1 MRKLALF
8 SFSFAGGT
16 LFWLLG
22 QLKYLPFSP
31 WVTWCIIVLC
41 FLVVILSCFLKGR
54 KERAAAICAAGI
66 AAGLLWSPASHAL
79 FFEEPADLAA
89 DPAAIRLELN
99 AYPVEKD
106 YGCTLTGYL
115 EADGRRFLVTAYVG
129 ESGNEWKPGDVLMG
143 TGALEATSDI
153 EDEYDR
159 YYRATGVPLRASLF
173 DGVTVEP
180 AERIPVQ
187 YYPAV
192 ISHALKEASEKLFPR
207 DIEGYATALL
217 TGEKDGLSYQQKSD
231 LQISGVY
238 HALAVSGMHVSILM
252 SVLGFL
258 TMRHRR
264 LYPLLGFPILAVYC
278 LMMGAV
284 PSVVRASVMYA
295 FLMAAPLVGRDS
307 DSPTAMGA
315 ALLLLTVQNPWCLL
329 DVGLQLSFLATAGIL
344 AFQKKIYAALRYRKK
359 KKFAPVWN
367 ALAGTAATTLS
378 ALVLTTPVTSWQFGS
393 VSMLSV
399 LSNILMLPAITA
411 AFVLCLLAGILY
423 LLIGGAAAILAY
435 PATILFRYV
444 AWCARWISS
453 LPFSAVYFDSPYLV
467 IWMAFSYGLALWLL
481 FRKRKTARRSLAMGT
496 GCSVILLCVALLCT
510 WLEGNTFSF
519 SVLDVG
525 QGQCLLYRSRGIFA
539 AVDCGGSDGDEAGDL
554 LARRLISEG
563 RDRLSYLV
571 LTHYDEDHTGG
582 LRQLLYRVSVD
593 CILLPEVADES
604 GTREE
609 IEMLAEEYGTEI
621 LYVKEGL
628 TLALGNGSLEIFP
641 PVNFSGGNESSL
653 SVLASFGDYDILAT
667 GDMTDREEKQLL
679 EKYGLSDVEL
689 LVAGH
694 HGSKGSTG
702 ETLLETLR
710 PELVV
715 ISVGENSYGHPSEET
730 LERIEAVGAQI
741 LRTDQN
747 GTVTIR
753 R

>member
-129 ESGNEWKPGDVLMG
+129 ESGKEWKPGDVLMG

-192 ISHALKEASEKLFPR
+192 ISHALKEASEKMFPR

-367 ALAGTAATTLS
+367 ALAGIAATTLS

-411 AFVLCLLAGILY
+411 AFVLCLWRVSCIFDRWRRRHFGVPRHDPFPLCGVV
-423 LLIGGAAAILAY
+423 
-435 PATILFRYV
+435 R
-444 AWCARWISS
+444 RWISS
-453 LPFSAVYFDSPYLV
+453 LPFSAVYLDSPYLV
-467 IWMAFSYGLALWLL
+467 IWLVFSYGLALWLL
-481 FRKRKTARRSLAMGT
+481 FRKRKTARRSLAMGA
-496 GCSVILLCVALLCT
+496 GCSVILLCVALL
-510 WLEGNTFSF
+510 WYLAGRKHLFF
-519 SVLDVG
+519 FRAG
-525 QGQCLLYRSRGIFA
+525 RGA
-539 AVDCGGSDGDEAGDL
+539 GAVPALPFRRDFRGGRL
-554 LARRLISEG
+554 RR
-563 RDRLSYLV
+563 
-571 LTHYDEDHTGG
+571 
-582 LRQLLYRVSVD
+582 Q
-593 CILLPEVADES
+593 
-604 GTREE
+604 
-609 IEMLAEEYGTEI
+609 
-621 LYVKEGL
+621 
-628 TLALGNGSLEIFP
+628 
-641 PVNFSGGNESSL
+641 
-653 SVLASFGDYDILAT
+653 
-667 GDMTDREEKQLL
+667 
-679 EKYGLSDVEL
+679 
-689 LVAGH
+689 
-694 HGSKGSTG
+694 
-702 ETLLETLR
+702 
-710 PELVV
+710 
-715 ISVGENSYGHPSEET
+715 
-730 LERIEAVGAQI
+730 
-741 LRTDQN
+741 
-747 GTVTIR
+747 
-753 R
+753 